1 MFPPLTT
8 CLCLSCIEWLKES
21 LSLLGRRTP
30 LVQMICLFCKFS
42 FTSFCLITFMLFAL
56 LVHALKFRFV
66 ILFDLL
72 GIFGVV
78 ILLCCGL

>member
-21 LSLLGRRTP
+21 LSLLGTRTP

-42 FTSFCLITFMLFAL
+42 FTSFCFITRMLFAL
-56 LVHALKFRFV
+56 LVHAFKFHFV
-66 ILFDLL
+66 IQFDLL
-72 GIFGVV
+72 GIFGIV